1 MRKKKI
7 VGKFNKSLTKIEFY
21 EIVGGYGRYTL
32 LRKQGTTEQYLW
44 DNKRSWLSEELGFD
58 EVPSLWEYPEIID
71 NINKWN
77 AGHIFFWATS
87 KFVTEY
93 GLPTYDSLMEIYEQL
108 CSIRLNE
115 INIYQTMQEIRG
127 EANPIQYFK
136 CWLLTKKFLRR
147 QRRTIKDLEREF
159 KVIW

>member
-21 EIVGGYGRYTL
+21 EITGSYGRYTL
-32 LRKQGTTEQYLW
+32 LRKQGTEKQYLW
-44 DNKRSWLSEELGFD
+44 DSKNSLLSEELGFS
-58 EVPSLWEYPEIID
+58 EVPTFWEYREIID
-71 NINKWN
+71 NINCWY

-93 GLPTYDSLMEIYEQL
+93 GLPGYDMLMDIYNQML
-108 CSIRLNE
+108 CIRLNE
-115 INIYQTMQEIRG
+115 INIMKTMEDIKG
-127 EANPIQYFK
+127 EASIISYFK

-147 QRRTIKDLEREF
+147 QRRTIRDLEREF